1 MRVIEKI
8 EVSKLK
14 YGCVVV
20 TQNFLFNY
28 SLFKIILNPSK
39 KVEFSSENQKDMS
52 VDGTGL
58 RVCII
63 PFAENTALYTK
74 ASQVFTEADKN
85 GSGELSPDELK
96 VFIKKLTNIDVDKIL
111 NPYEQMEMFSD
122 LDEDHD
128 GKLAK
133 KGILKLYKTA
143 QT

>member
-52 VDGTGL
+52 VDGNEETVTLTLRNLNCELRYGHTFSRLTCKKIALIVSHDNGL
-58 RVCII
+58 RRD
-63 PFAENTALYTK
+63 ALL
-74 ASQVFTEADKN
+74 KN
-85 GSGELSPDELK
+85 LINLH
-96 VFIKKLTNIDVDKIL
+96 T
-111 NPYEQMEMFSD
+111 
-122 LDEDHD
+122 
-128 GKLAK
+128 
-133 KGILKLYKTA
+133 T
-143 QT
+143 

>member
-52 VDGTGL
+52 VDG
-58 RVCII
+58 RCRIAYFVKPEI
-63 PFAENTALYTK
+63 TK
-74 ASQVFTEADKN
+74 RIYFIRTEHPSKSKCANIMLSFT
-85 GSGELSPDELK
+85 
-96 VFIKKLTNIDVDKIL
+96 
-111 NPYEQMEMFSD
+111 
-122 LDEDHD
+122 
-128 GKLAK
+128 
-133 KGILKLYKTA
+133 
-143 QT
+143 

>member
-52 VDGTGL
+52 VDGICRENLAQDSFYCL
-58 RVCII
+58 RY
-63 PFAENTALYTK
+63 AK
-74 ASQVFTEADKN
+74 AS
-85 GSGELSPDELK
+85 
-96 VFIKKLTNIDVDKIL
+96 
-111 NPYEQMEMFSD
+111 
-122 LDEDHD
+122 
-128 GKLAK
+128 
-133 KGILKLYKTA
+133 
-143 QT
+143 

>member
-52 VDGTGL
+52 VDGTRSMG
-58 RVCII
+58 C
-63 PFAENTALYTK
+63 K
-74 ASQVFTEADKN
+74 SQEGA
-85 GSGELSPDELK
+85 
-96 VFIKKLTNIDVDKIL
+96 KLDW
-111 NPYEQMEMFSD
+111 M
-122 LDEDHD
+122 
-128 GKLAK
+128 
-133 KGILKLYKTA
+133 A
-143 QT
+143 QQF

>member
-52 VDGTGL
+52 VDGT
-58 RVCII
+58 
-63 PFAENTALYTK
+63 K
-74 ASQVFTEADKN
+74 MQ
-85 GSGELSPDELK
+85 
-96 VFIKKLTNIDVDKIL
+96 
-111 NPYEQMEMFSD
+111 NPYLFFVKSVSFQHFVN
-122 LDEDHD
+122 
-128 GKLAK
+128 GR
-133 KGILKLYKTA
+133 
-143 QT
+143 

>member
-52 VDGTGL
+52 VDGNKRIHWL
-58 RVCII
+58 S
-63 PFAENTALYTK
+63 ENFFGTFLC
-74 ASQVFTEADKN
+74 
-85 GSGELSPDELK
+85 
-96 VFIKKLTNIDVDKIL
+96 
-111 NPYEQMEMFSD
+111 
-122 LDEDHD
+122 
-128 GKLAK
+128 
-133 KGILKLYKTA
+133 
-143 QT
+143 

>member
-52 VDGTGL
+52 VDGKL
-58 RVCII
+58 DFVQ
-63 PFAENTALYTK
+63 LTK
-74 ASQVFTEADKN
+74 F
-85 GSGELSPDELK
+85 L
-96 VFIKKLTNIDVDKIL
+96 DKIHHRL
-111 NPYEQMEMFSD
+111 CDCTSEITSISFDCFRLTDQMKD
-122 LDEDHD
+122 
-128 GKLAK
+128 
-133 KGILKLYKTA
+133 
-143 QT
+143 

>member
-52 VDGTGL
+52 VDGISHVMQRFKKIMQSFDFFQKLNLCFDSLYVLDSYFKGKA
-58 RVCII
+58 RVQKSS
-63 PFAENTALYTK
+63 T
-74 ASQVFTEADKN
+74 
-85 GSGELSPDELK
+85 
-96 VFIKKLTNIDVDKIL
+96 
-111 NPYEQMEMFSD
+111 
-122 LDEDHD
+122 
-128 GKLAK
+128 
-133 KGILKLYKTA
+133 
-143 QT
+143 

>member
-52 VDGTGL
+52 VDGIL
-58 RVCII
+58 SVQLA
-63 PFAENTALYTK
+63 AEMKLTFQFVGLYTGK
-74 ASQVFTEADKN
+74 FVGTCHHT
-85 GSGELSPDELK
+85 K
-96 VFIKKLTNIDVDKIL
+96 VF
-111 NPYEQMEMFSD
+111 YQMLMR
-122 LDEDHD
+122 
-128 GKLAK
+128 
-133 KGILKLYKTA
+133 
-143 QT
+143 

>member
-52 VDGTGL
+52 VDGTKVVTGL
-58 RVCII
+58 LI
-63 PFAENTALYTK
+63 ATNH
-74 ASQVFTEADKN
+74 QV
-85 GSGELSPDELK
+85 
-96 VFIKKLTNIDVDKIL
+96 
-111 NPYEQMEMFSD
+111 YR
-122 LDEDHD
+122 
-128 GKLAK
+128 
-133 KGILKLYKTA
+133 
-143 QT
+143 

>member
-52 VDGTGL
+52 VDGTLFSPTQKVIQEILTKNLNITL
-58 RVCII
+58 RFVMN
-63 PFAENTALYTK
+63 A
-74 ASQVFTEADKN
+74 Q
-85 GSGELSPDELK
+85 
-96 VFIKKLTNIDVDKIL
+96 
-111 NPYEQMEMFSD
+111 FS
-122 LDEDHD
+122 H
-128 GKLAK
+128 
-133 KGILKLYKTA
+133 
-143 QT
+143 QRF

>member
-52 VDGTGL
+52 VDGIGNGDVTLFSNNYVILQSEGG
-58 RVCII
+58 RGSK
-63 PFAENTALYTK
+63 K
-74 ASQVFTEADKN
+74 A
-85 GSGELSPDELK
+85 
-96 VFIKKLTNIDVDKIL
+96 KKLRSYL
-111 NPYEQMEMFSD
+111 MYGP
-122 LDEDHD
+122 
-128 GKLAK
+128 
-133 KGILKLYKTA
+133 
-143 QT
+143 

>member
-52 VDGTGL
+52 VDGTLLLLSIAAGL
-58 RVCII
+58 CKFI
-63 PFAENTALYTK
+63 TAKNKSSLGDFVATK
-74 ASQVFTEADKN
+74 QRATPRNKMTSWKQKPQSN
-85 GSGELSPDELK
+85 GRNRQIAA
-96 VFIKKLTNIDVDKIL
+96 F
-111 NPYEQMEMFSD
+111 
-122 LDEDHD
+122 
-128 GKLAK
+128 
-133 KGILKLYKTA
+133 
-143 QT
+143 

>member
-52 VDGTGL
+52 VDGNVYNECLLNTGFQ
-58 RVCII
+58 CK
-63 PFAENTALYTK
+63 PFATIRAIN
-74 ASQVFTEADKN
+74 
-85 GSGELSPDELK
+85 
-96 VFIKKLTNIDVDKIL
+96 
-111 NPYEQMEMFSD
+111 
-122 LDEDHD
+122 
-128 GKLAK
+128 
-133 KGILKLYKTA
+133 
-143 QT
+143 

>member
-52 VDGTGL
+52 VDGIDSL
-58 RVCII
+58 R
-63 PFAENTALYTK
+63 
-74 ASQVFTEADKN
+74 S
-85 GSGELSPDELK
+85 
-96 VFIKKLTNIDVDKIL
+96 
-111 NPYEQMEMFSD
+111 
-122 LDEDHD
+122 
-128 GKLAK
+128 
-133 KGILKLYKTA
+133 KGHCL
-143 QT
+143 QQNS

>member
-52 VDGTGL
+52 VDGTYFKSVIL
-58 RVCII
+58 SCD
-63 PFAENTALYTK
+63 LYFDCNLYCNCK
-74 ASQVFTEADKN
+74 Q
-85 GSGELSPDELK
+85 
-96 VFIKKLTNIDVDKIL
+96 IL
-111 NPYEQMEMFSD
+111 NYYF
-122 LDEDHD
+122 
-128 GKLAK
+128 
-133 KGILKLYKTA
+133 LYWKCN
-143 QT
+143 

>member
-52 VDGTGL
+52 VDGSCNNNEDFCTF
-58 RVCII
+58 R
-63 PFAENTALYTK
+63 
-74 ASQVFTEADKN
+74 
-85 GSGELSPDELK
+85 GSEE
-96 VFIKKLTNIDVDKIL
+96 TIDMKIRH
-111 NPYEQMEMFSD
+111 F
-122 LDEDHD
+122 
-128 GKLAK
+128 GKLVNLHK
-133 KGILKLYKTA
+133 CSIGL
-143 QT
+143 

>member
-52 VDGTGL
+52 VDGM
-58 RVCII
+58 RCAV
-63 PFAENTALYTK
+63 K
-74 ASQVFTEADKN
+74 KN
-85 GSGELSPDELK
+85 GFWCGHWPFHLSARISSKML
-96 VFIKKLTNIDVDKIL
+96 FTKL
-111 NPYEQMEMFSD
+111 
-122 LDEDHD
+122 
-128 GKLAK
+128 
-133 KGILKLYKTA
+133 
-143 QT
+143 

>member
-52 VDGTGL
+52 VDGSKI
-58 RVCII
+58 VM
-63 PFAENTALYTK
+63 
-74 ASQVFTEADKN
+74 
-85 GSGELSPDELK
+85 K
-96 VFIKKLTNIDVDKIL
+96 VVKMINLIN
-111 NPYEQMEMFSD
+111 QSD
-122 LDEDHD
+122 F
-128 GKLAK
+128 
-133 KGILKLYKTA
+133 
-143 QT
+143 

>member
-52 VDGTGL
+52 VDGNSRSLKFGRGSY
-58 RVCII
+58 RV
-63 PFAENTALYTK
+63 PKSANLTFGVSKVPKYY
-74 ASQVFTEADKN
+74 V
-85 GSGELSPDELK
+85 LSCRITLK
-96 VFIKKLTNIDVDKIL
+96 
-111 NPYEQMEMFSD
+111 FSV
-122 LDEDHD
+122 
-128 GKLAK
+128 
-133 KGILKLYKTA
+133 
-143 QT
+143 Q

>member
-52 VDGTGL
+52 VDGNYKVDSWETRG
-58 RVCII
+58 
-63 PFAENTALYTK
+63 NTFIYSLGRIFHN
-74 ASQVFTEADKN
+74 SPISMELFLQNEEAIC
-85 GSGELSPDELK
+85 GRS
-96 VFIKKLTNIDVDKIL
+96 
-111 NPYEQMEMFSD
+111 
-122 LDEDHD
+122 
-128 GKLAK
+128 
-133 KGILKLYKTA
+133 
-143 QT
+143 